1 MTEAKVVLASVS
13 LVLIKVIRTLL
24 PTYKIPNPLPWD
36 QLIVALTFIPHH
48 PRGLTLTCNIK
59 R

>member
-36 QLIVALTFIPHH
+36 QLIGPLAACRFPLAISI
-48 PRGLTLTCNIK
+48 CNA
-59 R
+59 

>member
-13 LVLIKVIRTLL
+13 PVLIKVIRTLL

-36 QLIVALTFIPHH
+36 QLIGPLASAEDAVARFDERLA
-48 PRGLTLTCNIK
+48 
-59 R
+59 

>member
-36 QLIVALTFIPHH
+36 QLIGVALTFIPHH
-48 PRGLTLTCNIK
+48 RPSTDP
-59 R
+59 